1 MFQTMQRLVKV
12 EGWRGLYRGYT
23 AGLLGT
29 VHGGVQFYVL
39 EELKKHYVVDKQSH
53 LQMILFPAFSKCIGK
68 FVRFRPHSR
77 FLYHFCQTNFQ
88 LGQYV
93 THSC

>member
-53 LQMILFPAFSKCIGK
+53 LQMILFPAFSKCIGN
-68 FVRFRPHSR
+68 FLLFFHSMTHCFFSMNLSLIASIL
-77 FLYHFCQTNFQ
+77 FLSNF
-88 LGQYV
+88 
-93 THSC
+93 